1 MKKQTVP
8 FGDVMGMEVALSN
21 TISVDMT
28 DSARMVWVSG
38 QVAFDEHGEIVG
50 KGNIRIQTE
59 QSIKNIAS
67 ALKEVGGTL
76 DDVVNLTVFVKEM
89 DDLSEINKMRL
100 KYFNKPYPTSTT
112 VQISDFVLPDILIEI
127 DAQAVIS
134 IK

>member
-1 MKKQTVP
+1 
-8 FGDVMGMEVALSN
+8 
-21 TISVDMT
+21 MT
-28 DSARMVWVSG
+28 DSARMVWVCG

-134 IK
+134 IKQMNTQ

>member
-1 MKKQTVP
+1 MSWGWKSRYPTP
-8 FGDVMGMEVALSN
+8 
-21 TISVDMT
+21 SVWDMT